1 MMLAAGGKGV
11 IGQLIGQQAIES
23 AAAARGRAAQGATR
37 LARHLIGAGLALLAA
52 VAAPVH
58 AADALPPELARA
70 LTQSQLPSSAVS
82 VVVEEL
88 EGGRRLAA
96 LNPGTPRNPASVM
109 KLVTTY
115 SALEGLGPAFTW
127 RTELLALPQH
137 WPGPD
142 GALRGPL
149 YLRAS
154 GDPILRMED
163 VWSMLRDLRLHGV
176 TRLPELVVDRSLFGD
191 VRIDTGAF
199 DGDAARPYNAS
210 PDTWMVGFGAI
221 RLMFLPDRAQRR
233 WRVVTDPVLPNVRIE
248 GAPVWSDVACPGS
261 PSVQA
266 DPVVDARGVT
276 LRLSGTVSGDCGE
289 FSIYRIALP
298 QADHASAV
306 LRKLWEEMG
315 GTIDGPVRVGTV
327 PAGVMPLASHESP
340 ALAEVIRDINKR
352 SNNVMARQLLL
363 TLGAANGQGGATQRD
378 GAAAVHSVLLAHG
391 MEFPELVVDNGSG
404 LSRNGRVSV
413 DSLAKLLGTA
423 YRSPVMPEF
432 MSSLSI
438 SGTDG
443 TVRRRLRG
451 SSTMGMA
458 HLKTGTLRDVRAI
471 AGYVLASSGKRY
483 LVVGIVNHEQAA
495 NAGPFL
501 DALVAWVAAK

>member
-1 MMLAAGGKGV
+1 MAAEQGDVG
-11 IGQLIGQQAIES
+11 
-23 AAAARGRAAQGATR
+23 QGATVR
-37 LARHLIGAGLALLAA
+37 DTGRGVVRRLIGHLLGAGIALAA
-52 VAAPVH
+52 ALAAPAH
-58 AADALPPELARA
+58 AVDALPPELSRA
-70 LTQSQLPSSAVS
+70 LAQTKLPSSAVS

-88 EGGRRLAA
+88 DGSRRVAG
-96 LNPGTPRNPASVM
+96 LNSATPRNPASVM

-115 SALEGLGPAFTW
+115 SALEGLGPAYTW

-142 GALRGPL
+142 GAMRGPL

-163 VWSMLRDLRLHGV
+163 VWAMLRDLRLHGV
-176 TRLPELVVDRSLFGD
+176 TRLPELVVYRSLFGD
-191 VRIDTGAF
+191 VRIDPGAF
-199 DGDAARPYNAS
+199 DGDPARPYNAS

-221 RLMFLPDRAQRR
+221 RLMFLPDAAQRR
-233 WRVVTDPVLPNVRIE
+233 WRVVTDPVLPNVRVE

-315 GTIDGPVRVGTV
+315 GTIDGPVRVGVV
-327 PAGVMPLASHESP
+327 PPGVMPLASHESP

-363 TLGAANGQGGATQRD
+363 TLGAANAQSGATQRD

-404 LSRNGRVSV
+404 LSRNGRVSA
-413 DSLAKLLGTA
+413 DSLAKLLNTA
-423 YRSPVMPEF
+423 YHSPVMPEF

-443 TVRRRLRG
+443 TARRRLRG
-451 SSTMGMA
+451 TSTLGMA

-483 LVVGIVNHEQAA
+483 LVVGLVNHEQAA
-495 NAGPFL
+495 SAGPFL
-501 DALVAWVAAK
+501 DALVAWVAAR

>member
-1 MMLAAGGKGV
+1 MTQDGAPGKTAADGGRWDGAAP
-11 IGQLIGQQAIES
+11 GRHGAI
-23 AAAARGRAAQGATR
+23 RR
-37 LARHLIGAGLALLAA
+37 LAVRLASAGIALAA
-52 VAAPVH
+52 VIAAPAH
-58 AADALPPELARA
+58 AVEALPPELARA
-70 LTQSQLPSSAVS
+70 LAQTNLPSSAVS

-88 EGGRRLAA
+88 DSSRRVAA
-96 LNPGTPRNPASVM
+96 LNSATPRNPASVM

-115 SALEGLGPAFTW
+115 SALEGLGPAYTW

-142 GALRGPL
+142 GAMRGPL

-154 GDPILRMED
+154 GDPILKMED
-163 VWSMLRDLRLHGV
+163 VWAMLRDLRLHGV

-210 PDTWMVGFGAI
+210 PDTWMVGFGAV
-221 RLMFLPDRAQRR
+221 RLMFLPDPAQRR
-233 WRVVTDPVLPNVRIE
+233 WRVVTDPVLPNVRVE

-289 FSIYRIALP
+289 FSIYRIAQP

-315 GTIDGPVRVGTV
+315 GTIDGPVRMGVV
-327 PAGVMPLASHESP
+327 PPGVMPLASHESP
-340 ALAEVIRDINKR
+340 ALSEVIRDINKR

-363 TLGAANGQGGATQRD
+363 TLGAANTTGGATQRD
-378 GAAAVHSVLLAHG
+378 GAAAVHAVLQAHG

-404 LSRNGRVSV
+404 LSRNGRVAA
-413 DSLAKLLGTA
+413 DSLAKLLDTA
-423 YRSPVMPEF
+423 WHSPVMPEF

-443 TVRRRLRG
+443 TVRRRLRT
-451 SSTMGMA
+451 SSTLGMA

-483 LVVGIVNHEQAA
+483 LVVGLVNHEEAA
-495 NAGPFL
+495 RAAPFL
-501 DALVAWVAAK
+501 DALVAWVAAR